1 MCVYLSLYIYIYIYI
16 IRLADNFDACD
27 LTYFQFRLFFREGL
41 ACPPRR
47 IVLYTPEFTSVGV
60 CRAATRALQ
69 FGRGVR
75 TRRDYLSLPVGEA
88 GGRFPACEVRP
99 LAPRLGGQWANPR

>member
-1 MCVYLSLYIYIYIYI
+1 MGG
-16 IRLADNFDACD
+16 ACD
-27 LTYFQFRLFFREGL
+27 LINFEFRLFFREGL

-99 LAPRLGGQWANPR
+99 LAPRLGASGRTPARDPQKKRRCKAATKNGFR